1 MVLLLMI
8 IVDVFLKA
16 DITDSYLE
24 AVDRL
29 QRIRYIVVVIFANFC
44 FFSFFLASHMKLQ
57 LSLG

>member
-1 MVLLLMI
+1 MI

-29 QRIRYIVVVIFANFC
+29 QRIRYIVVVIFAISC
-44 FFSFFLASHMKLQ
+44 FFFIFSCIAYEIAVISWLMF
-57 LSLG
+57 

>member
-29 QRIRYIVVVIFANFC
+29 QRIRYIVVVIFAISC
-44 FFSFFLASHMKLQ
+44 FFSFFLALHMKLQ